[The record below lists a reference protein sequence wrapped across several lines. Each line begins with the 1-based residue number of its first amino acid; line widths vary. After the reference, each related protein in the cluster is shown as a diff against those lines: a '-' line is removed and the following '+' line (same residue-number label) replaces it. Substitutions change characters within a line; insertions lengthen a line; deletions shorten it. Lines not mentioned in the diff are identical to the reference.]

1 MLEVNGADQGPA
13 PNRIPQVGVFLQL
26 KKAGWQ
32 TGSASARSIRWFNRP
47 DAANMRGARQSAV
60 VHARSRMDKKNNG

>member
-1 MLEVNGADQGPA
+1 MLEVNGAAKDPRRTGSH
-13 PNRIPQVGVFLQL
+13 RLEFSCSS

-60 VHARSRMDKKNNG
+60 VHARTRMDKKNNG